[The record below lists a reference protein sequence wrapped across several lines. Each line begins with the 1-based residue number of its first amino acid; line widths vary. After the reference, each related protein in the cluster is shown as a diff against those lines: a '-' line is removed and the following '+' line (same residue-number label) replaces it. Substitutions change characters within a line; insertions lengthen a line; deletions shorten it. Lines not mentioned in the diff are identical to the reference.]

1 MDLPLAWLVTFR
13 HVFFGN
19 VFSRHY
25 PSGEY
30 VEREREKGVL
40 RGEYKDVSLSK
51 TVCTTNGPKKKY
63 HQVPVRFQIY
73 RLGYKNDLISKNV
86 KV

>member
-25 PSGEY
+25 PSGEN

-51 TVCTTNGPKKKY
+51 TVCTTNGPKKNIIKY
-63 HQVPVRFQIY
+63 QCV
-73 RLGYKNDLISKNV
+73 SKFIDSAT
-86 KV
+86 KMT

>member
-25 PSGEY
+25 PSGEN
-30 VEREREKGVL
+30 VEREREKERE
-40 RGEYKDVSLSK
+40 RGFEGRVQGCFVIEDRLHNKRA
-51 TVCTTNGPKKKY
+51 KKKITKY
-63 HQVPVRFQIY
+63 QCV
-73 RLGYKNDLISKNV
+73 SKFIDSAT
-86 KV
+86 KMT